1 MTHLKYFFTLIIFQG
16 LCICSQ
22 AEDHDM
28 VVVVNINNPT
38 TTMTKSQVID
48 LFMGRYIAF
57 PNGQQATPIE
67 LMGEAEMKKNFYQY
81 LVGMSLARVNAYW
94 SRIKYTGRVKASKKV
109 RTSKKVIGLLAT
121 SPVSISYMLRE
132 DVTKDLKVV
141 YALNE

>member
-1 MTHLKYFFTLIIFQG
+1 MTHLKYLFTLIIFQG
-16 LCICSQ
+16 LCVYSQ
-22 AEDHDM
+22 AADQDM

-57 PNGQQATPIE
+57 PNGQQAIPIE
-67 LMGEAEMKKNFYQY
+67 LMGEAETKKNFYQD

-94 SRIKYTGRVKASKKV
+94 SRIKYSGRVKASKKV
-109 RTSKKVIGLLAT
+109 TSAKKVIGLLAA
-121 SPVSISYMLRE
+121 SPLSISYMLRE